1 MKRIYDIGANIGK
14 FTEVN
19 IDKYINCEFIVVEAN
34 PNLIP
39 VLEKKFE
46 SIKNIKILNLCVSD
60 SDGFVDFYISEADTI
75 STASKEWIN
84 ESRFNNFKYNSP
96 IKVKSVSIDSMMI
109 EYGESDYTKIDV
121 EGYEYTIIKGIEK
134 YIGLISFEWAEEM
147 ILDIKNSLFHLN
159 SIGYKEFYI
168 TYNDD
173 YKFIPDFYISYND
186 IISELDNNLDDKR
199 KEKWGMI
206 FSK

>member
-1 MKRIYDIGANIGK
+1 
-14 FTEVN
+14 
-19 IDKYINCEFIVVEAN
+19 
-34 PNLIP
+34 
-39 VLEKKFE
+39 
-46 SIKNIKILNLCVSD
+46 
-60 SDGFVDFYISEADTI
+60 
-75 STASKEWIN
+75 
-84 ESRFNNFKYNSP
+84 
-96 IKVKSVSIDSMMI
+96 
-109 EYGESDYTKIDV
+109 
-121 EGYEYTIIKGIEK
+121 
-134 YIGLISFEWAEEM
+134 M

-186 IISELDNNLDDKR
+186 IISELNNNLDDKR